1 MDTVVMLVRVVLA
14 GVFGLAAVTKLTDL
28 PGSRVAMRSFGVP
41 ERLAAPV
48 GIGLPIAE
56 LTLAV
61 LLLPLATAWWAALA
75 GLGLLLAFIT
85 GITYNLVQGRTPDCH
100 CFGQVYSA
108 PVGQSTLIRNG
119 IFVALVLVLVLQGP
133 NRQGSSLVEWLGD
146 VSMAERIL
154 LVLVSLVLGAL
165 AAVGW
170 LTFHLMQQ
178 HGRLLIRIEALE
190 GDEGDV
196 RPSVPEAGLPIG
208 AIAPTFT
215 LASLDGGGVTLEQL
229 RQAGRPVALI
239 FTDPKCGP
247 CTVLMPEIG
256 HWQQE
261 HANDVTLALLSRGTV
276 EANAAKARE
285 HGLTNVLVQR
295 GWEISE
301 AYESLAT
308 PSAVL
313 IRPDGTIGSRAA
325 LGAEA
330 IRALITSA
338 TTKSMP
344 TPLTIP
350 NGGGLAL
357 AGSALRAGQ
366 PAPAMMLSNLSG
378 ETVSLQEFQ
387 GERTLVLFWNPGCG
401 FCRRMLDDLKAWEA
415 DPPLGAPRLLV
426 ISTGNMEDNRAMG
439 LRAPVLLDQ
448 GFVAGRAFGVS
459 GTPSGVLLDNEGMIA
474 SEVVVG
480 APAVM
485 KLASTKTE
493 RAGSAA

>member
-1 MDTVVMLVRVVLA
+1 MDTVVVLVRVVLA
-14 GVFGLAAVTKLTDL
+14 GVFGLAAVTKLADL
-28 PGSRVAMRSFGVP
+28 PGSRAAMRSFGVP

-56 LTLAV
+56 LTIAV
-61 LLLPLATAWWAALA
+61 LLLPLATAWWAAVV

-85 GITYNLVQGRTPDCH
+85 GITYNLAQGRTPDCH

-119 IFVALVLVLVLQGP
+119 IFVALVSVLVLQGP

-146 VSMAERIL
+146 VSIAERIL
-154 LVLVSLVLGAL
+154 LVLAFLVLGAL

-170 LTFHLMQQ
+170 LIFHLVQQ

-190 GDEGDV
+190 GDV
-196 RPSVPEAGLPIG
+196 RSSVPEAGLPIG
-208 AIAPTFT
+208 TIAPTFS
-215 LASLDGGGVTLEQL
+215 LVSLDGGSVTLEQL

-239 FTDPKCGP
+239 FTDPECGP
-247 CTVLMPEIG
+247 CTALMPEIG
-256 HWQQE
+256 RWQHE
-261 HANDVTLALLSRGTV
+261 HANAVTLALLSRGTV

-295 GWEISE
+295 DWEISE

-313 IRPDGTIGSRAA
+313 IRPNGTIGSRAA

-350 NGGGLAL
+350 NGGGLAS

-366 PAPAMMLSNLSG
+366 PAPAMMWSNLSG

-401 FCRRMLDDLKAWEA
+401 FCRRMLDGLKAWEA
-415 DPPLGAPRLLV
+415 DPPVGAPRLVV
-426 ISTGNMEDNRAMG
+426 ISTGSMEDNRAMG

-448 GFVAGRAFGVS
+448 GFVAGRAFGVL

-474 SEVVVG
+474 SEVAVG